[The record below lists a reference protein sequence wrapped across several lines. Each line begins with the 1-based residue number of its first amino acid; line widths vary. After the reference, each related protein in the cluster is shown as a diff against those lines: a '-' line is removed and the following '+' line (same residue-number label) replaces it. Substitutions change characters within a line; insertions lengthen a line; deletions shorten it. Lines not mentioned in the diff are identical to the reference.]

1 MIPDKIIKTRCL
13 SIEDAHLE
21 RVKNTITQLDGIESV
36 TIATNKLIVTYDL
49 RQINYQQI
57 KKHLSEITAI
67 KTESMLIKLLSSF
80 ICFRERN
87 EIDHTNSSTGWEYYI
102 QNVYL
107 SLHKENHY

>member
-1 MIPDKIIKTRCL
+1 MIPDKIIKTRHL
-13 SIEDAHLE
+13 SIENADLA
-21 RVKNTITQLDGIESV
+21 RIKSKIAQLNGIASV

-57 KKHLSEITAI
+57 KKYLSEIAAI
-67 KTESMLIKLLSSF
+67 NTESMLIKLRSSF
-80 ICFRERN
+80 IYFCERN
-87 EIDHTNSSTGWEYYI
+87 EIDHANSPTGWGYYI